1 MSINMIQHIVGP
13 YMSSNYTS
21 LRNRKNFQ
29 TSEGG
34 HMVHFG
40 HVLVFPN
47 SVKNIDIQFIGFL
60 YFFGSKPKINWTEL
74 AFSP

>member
-1 MSINMIQHIVGP
+1 MLINMIQHIVGP

-47 SVKNIDIQFIGFL
+47 SVKNIDIQF
-60 YFFGSKPKINWTEL
+60 YHFFYVQVMKIHFISQL
-74 AFSP
+74 ICQP